1 MGFKVPK
8 NLVRALLGG
17 VSFGLFVLASAF
29 PAGAVPLIAG
39 GATVNIQ
46 DTYDGGLNTYGVP
59 GTFSSFVGLPGDVIE
74 AAGTHDFEISSV
86 ALTRTGNNLNVV
98 INTEYAKHVGEDG
111 TGIGSLFLANGP
123 VNYNNA
129 AKTTEGPVAI
139 TPYSYDLYTAG
150 RFQFA
155 VSLPTAAQ
163 TTAGNL
169 SGNATVNTLG
179 SSGNDVVLSHVGSTF
194 ITGPFP
200 GNSGWWFR
208 AGQAVGVNDNAG
220 AVASSEDV
228 SATYSVDPL
237 NGIITFNLTNIFN
250 VLNGGFTLAWEMT
263 CANDVIYASVD
274 APTGGGGNLP
284 GTPLPATFLL
294 MGTVLGAGGLVG
306 RWRQR
311 RRGSH
316 ALMPAAVAA

>member
-1 MGFKVPK
+1 V
-8 NLVRALLGG
+8 V
-17 VSFGLFVLASAF
+17 
-29 PAGAVPLIAG
+29 
-39 GATVNIQ
+39 
-46 DTYDGGLNTYGVP
+46 LNTLYAKN
-59 GTFSSFVGLPGDVIE
+59 VGL
-74 AAGTHDFEISSV
+74 
-86 ALTRTGNNLNVV
+86 
-98 INTEYAKHVGEDG
+98 DG

-123 VNYNNA
+123 VTYNNLA
-129 AKTTEGPVAI
+129 QTPVGPTPI
-139 TPYSYDLYTAG
+139 SPYSYDLYAAG
-150 RFQFA
+150 RFQYA

-163 TTAGNL
+163 TTAGNQ
-169 SGNATVNTLG
+169 SGSATVNTLG

-208 AGQAVGVNDNAG
+208 AGQAVGVNGNAG
-220 AVASSEDV
+220 TVDPSKNV
-228 SATYSVDPL
+228 SATYSVDATS
-237 NGIITFNLTNIFN
+237 GTITFDLTNIFN
-250 VLNGGFTLAWEMT
+250 VLDGGFTLAWEMT

-274 APTGGGGNLP
+274 APTGGGGSLP